1 MTHGSATRRRS
12 LVALCALAVIGAGGA
27 CSTTVQGG
35 APPNAPTIKEVTI
48 KGSGGV
54 DGKDIEKGL
63 ATREPTGLIR
73 KTYRK
78 LDPLAMEQDISRI
91 ESYYQRRGYF
101 SAEVLGTRVD
111 PPVAPGIKEVEV
123 EFRVK
128 EGKPTR
134 VADLAIAG
142 LPEDLADDEALADQ
156 ERPLKAGSVFR
167 HDRYEDLKTWL
178 AAWLANRGYP
188 HAVVTGKVAVDRDT
202 RTAAVQIEVDV
213 GPRAVF
219 GPTEIKGLRNIPK
232 SAIENRLAFDEGETF
247 DPSQLELT
255 QGRLYQ
261 LNLFSAVRLDYQ
273 REGRP
278 QETGITVSL
287 AEAKRHE
294 WRLGGGV
301 AVEGGFDPSQI
312 RLEVRGRSDYIMR
325 QFLHPLTTLRLD
337 FRPAWQF
344 LLAEN
349 RNGPAGEA
357 TATVERYDLVFPLLT
372 GRVVGGY
379 DMDEYEAYTQR
390 GPLGKLGLSRPFIGD
405 RLLTGLTW
413 RFRSLTFAEISP
425 ALDDATQ
432 MQVGMTDP
440 YRIGAID
447 QNVALDLRDHP
458 LDPRRGFYTQVIA
471 SEGSTGLGGTSTFVR
486 GTGDVRGYLPIGDR
500 LVLAA
505 RAMYGRAL
513 TSELPV
519 TERFFEGGANGHRG
533 FTYRKL
539 SPFRLGPEGEYAPI
553 GGEEVV
559 LTSGEVRFDL
569 VKKDP
574 WFGFPFGIVGFADG
588 GDVVEEPGGLD
599 MSSLHWA
606 GGLGLRYD
614 PIVSIRLDLGW
625 RFNRYGAGE
634 PASGDRFAFH
644 FSLGQAF

>member
-1 MTHGSATRRRS
+1 MTHGSAARRRT
-12 LVALCALAVIGAGGA
+12 LVLVCALAATGAVA

-35 APPNAPTIKEVTI
+35 APPNAPTIKSVEI
-48 KGSGGV
+48 AGNQGV
-54 DGKDIEKGL
+54 DDDDIEDGL
-63 ATREPTGLIR
+63 MTRGPTGLLR

-101 SAEVLGTRVD
+101 SAEVVGSPKVDQRGSDARV
-111 PPVAPGIKEVEV
+111 V
-123 EFRVK
+123 FRVK

-142 LPEDLADDEALADQ
+142 LPEDLADSESLSDQ
-156 ERPLKAGSVFR
+156 EQPLKVGSVFR
-167 HDRYEDLKTWL
+167 HDRYEELKTWL
-178 AAWLANRGYP
+178 TAWLANRGYP
-188 HAVVTGKVAVDRDT
+188 HAIVTGKVAVDRDA
-202 RTAAVQIEVDV
+202 RTAAVQIEVDT

-219 GPTEIKGLRNIPK
+219 GVTEIKGLGNVPK
-232 SAIENRLAFDEGETF
+232 SAIENRLAYDEGDRF
-247 DPSQLELT
+247 NPSRLELT

-261 LNLFSAVRLDYQ
+261 LNLFSAVRLDYV

-278 QETGITVSL
+278 QETGITISV

-301 AVEGGFDPSQI
+301 AVEGGFDPSQL
-312 RLEVRGRSDYIMR
+312 RLEVRGRSDYLMR
-325 QFLHPLTTLRLD
+325 RFLHPLTTLRLD

-357 TATVERYDLVFPLLT
+357 TATVERYDLFAPLLT
-372 GRVVGGY
+372 GRVVVGY
-379 DMDEYEAYTQR
+379 DADEYEAYTQR
-390 GPLGKLGLSRPFIGD
+390 GPLAKLGLSRPFIGD
-405 RLLTGLTW
+405 RLLTGVLW
-413 RFRSLTFAEISP
+413 RFRSLTFGELSP
-425 ALDDATQ
+425 ALDEAAQ
-432 MQVGMTDP
+432 MDMGLTDP

-447 QNVALDLRDHP
+447 QNVAFDLRDHP
-458 LDPRRGFYTQVIA
+458 LDARRGVYAQVVA
-471 SEGSTGLGGTSTFVR
+471 SEGSTGLGGTSSFAR
-486 GTGDVRGYLPIGDR
+486 ATGDLRGYLPLGER
-500 LVLAA
+500 VVLAA

-513 TSELPV
+513 STDLPV

-539 SPFRLGPEGEYAPI
+539 APFRTGPEGEIAPI

-559 LTSGEVRFDL
+559 LTSGEVRLDITTI
-569 VKKDP
+569 KTY
-574 WFGFPFGIVGFADG
+574 PFGIVGFADG

-599 MSSLHWA
+599 LGNLHWA
-606 GGLGLRYD
+606 GGFGLRYD
-614 PIVSIRLDLGW
+614 PIVSLRLDFGYRL
-625 RFNRYGAGE
+625 NRYGPDE
-634 PASGDRFAFH
+634 PAAGDRFAFH

>member
-1 MTHGSATRRRS
+1 MTHGSAARRRT
-12 LVALCALAVIGAGGA
+12 LVALCALAVIGAGA
-27 CSTTVQGG
+27 CTTTIRGG
-35 APPNAPTIKEVTI
+35 APSGAPTIKDVTI
-48 KGSGGV
+48 EGADGV
-54 DGKDIEKGL
+54 SEGDIESGL
-63 ATREPTGLIR
+63 ATRGPSYFPLRFLPFRT
-73 KTYRK
+73 TYRK
-78 LDPLAMEQDISRI
+78 LDRLAMEQDVSRI

-101 SAEVLGTRVD
+101 SAEVLGSPDVKEAGSEARV
-111 PPVAPGIKEVEV
+111 V
-123 EFRVK
+123 FRVK

-134 VADLAIAG
+134 VADLNVAG
-142 LPEDLADDEALADQ
+142 LPRDLTDDEPLAEQ
-156 ERPLKAGSVFR
+156 ERPLEVGSVFR
-167 HDRYEDLKTWL
+167 YDRYEELKTWL

-188 HAVVTGKVAVDRDT
+188 HAIVTGKVAVDRDT
-202 RTAAVQIEVDV
+202 RTAAVQIDVDV

-219 GPTEIKGLRNIPK
+219 GKTEIKGLGNVPR
-232 SAIENRLAFDEGETF
+232 SAIENRLAYDKGDRF
-247 DPSQLELT
+247 DPSRLELT

-261 LNLFSAVRLDYQ
+261 LNLFSAVRLDYD

-278 QETGITVSL
+278 QETGITLSV

-312 RLEVRGRSDYIMR
+312 RLEIRGRSDYLMR
-325 QFLHPLTTLRLD
+325 NFLDPLTTLRLD

-357 TATVERYDLVFPLLT
+357 TATVERVGLFAPLLT
-372 GRVVGGY
+372 GRVVVGY
-379 DMDEYEAYTQR
+379 DADEYEAYTQR
-390 GPLGKLGLSRPFIGD
+390 GPLARVGLSRPFIGD

-413 RFRSLTFAEISP
+413 RFRSLTFAELSP
-425 ALDDATQ
+425 ALDEATQ
-432 MQVGMTDP
+432 MEIGLTDP
-440 YRIGAID
+440 YRVGAIEE
-447 QNVALDLRDHP
+447 NVAFDLRDHP
-458 LDPRRGFYTQVIA
+458 LDPRRGFYAQVVA
-471 SEGSTGLGGTSTFVR
+471 SEGSTGLGGTSSFTR

-513 TSELPV
+513 ASDLPV

-539 SPFRLGPEGEYAPI
+539 APFRTGPEGEIAPI

-559 LTSGEVRFDL
+559 LTSGEVRLDL
-569 VKKDP
+569 MKIKKY
-574 WFGFPFGIVGFADG
+574 PFGIVGFADG

-599 MSSLHWA
+599 MSNLHWA

-614 PIVSIRLDLGW
+614 PVVSLRLDFGYRL
-625 RFNRYGAGE
+625 NRYGPGE
-634 PASGDRFAFH
+634 PAAGDRFAFH